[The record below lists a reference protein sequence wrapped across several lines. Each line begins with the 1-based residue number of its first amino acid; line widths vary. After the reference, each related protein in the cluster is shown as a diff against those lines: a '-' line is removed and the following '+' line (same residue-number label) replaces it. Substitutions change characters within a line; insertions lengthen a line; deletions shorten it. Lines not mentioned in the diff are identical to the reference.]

1 MGAGTRMKPR
11 GTGMP
16 EGFTTRDGPVGM
28 ALQDYYN
35 PETKQTYT
43 HSNTGVDQMGEGWL
57 AGKPPPGQEYTQWK
71 DPNAPPKYGGLNP
84 GLKGGGGYWGD
95 LRGKAPP
102 PWGQLQNQLG
112 GLIGGGPPGQ
122 YGSSMPPGFPG
133 YDNLPENWQDE
144 GYTWQDP
151 NNPNAKYNIIA

>member
-1 MGAGTRMKPR
+1 MAG
-11 GTGMP
+11 GTNNVKRPGYATGGSF
-16 EGFTTRDGPVGM
+16 GFNQPGFESGGPNDP
-28 ALQDYYN
+28 A
-35 PETKQTYT
+35 
-43 HSNTGVDQMGEGWL
+43 TGGS
-57 AGKPPPGQEYTQWK
+57 
-71 DPNAPPKYGGLNP
+71 
-84 GLKGGGGYWGD
+84 GYWGD
-95 LRGKAPP
+95 LRGKPPVGMPNPAQMEAWKKQFGGWKPGGKAPP